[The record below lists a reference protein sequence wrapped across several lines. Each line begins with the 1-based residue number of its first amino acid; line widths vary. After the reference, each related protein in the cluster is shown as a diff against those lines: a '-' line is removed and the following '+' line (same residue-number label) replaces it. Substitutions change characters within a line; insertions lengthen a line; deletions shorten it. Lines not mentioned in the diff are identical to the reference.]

1 MNAAHYSAR
10 KMNGHI
16 ATQATLNPERDG
28 APRGTCAMQPAALR
42 MTAVLALLVALLCVP
57 LSKAYANTPDDPFE
71 TINRG
76 VFVVND
82 TFDRFALKPIARGY
96 DFIMP
101 APFQRGVGNFFANLY
116 DVTSALNSVLQ
127 WRWGQAAENGGRVLV
142 NSTVGIVGL
151 FDVATPLGIRPY
163 RTDFG
168 HTLALWGVPEG
179 PYVMLPLFGPRTFR
193 SGTGTLM
200 DTFVLS
206 VPPRLDNRRLRN
218 AIWGTELVHGRARLL
233 GSDELLSGDRYI
245 FVRDAYLQFREAQV
259 NDGQIIDSFSDFED
273 DEEWEEF

>member
-1 MNAAHYSAR
+1 MNAAQYSAR
-10 KMNGHI
+10 KPIGLANH
-16 ATQATLNPERDG
+16 
-28 APRGTCAMQPAALR
+28 AALSPLR
-42 MTAVLALLVALLCVP
+42 ASASGSACARSSLVRRLTSAVALLCASTLLAP
-57 LSKAYANTPDDPFE
+57 ATAHANTPDDPFE
-71 TINRG
+71 PINRG

-82 TFDRFALKPIARGY
+82 TFDRFALRPIAKGY

-245 FVRDAYLQFREAQV
+245 FVRDAYLQRRSMIV
-259 NDGQIIDSFSDFED
+259 NDGELIDDFSDFED
-273 DEEWEEF
+273 DWNDEFQ